1 METDAVSAHS
11 KQLFGYDV
19 TPNGEDEMSY
29 PVMPIPFKPPRL
41 VGLSEGLLASHYEN
55 NYGGALRRLIAIED
69 KLSTLPF
76 DTVPSFELNGLGRE
90 RLIAANS
97 VLLHE
102 VYFDCLGGTD
112 GIGGPTADPT
122 GPLADAIARDFGS
135 FENWKTAFTAMGRTL
150 GGGSG
155 WVTLVWSSRFGR
167 LSNQWSADHTH
178 ALAGG
183 VPILALD
190 MYEHAYHMDFGSNA
204 GAYVDVFMDNL
215 HWDRPAKRFLDAIGN
230 PGDTDSIDD
239 NEISVEELA
248 AMMASGDVPLL
259 LDICLDEDMAKR
271 SDKIPGSHLRPPQ
284 DIDVWIEDLPKDKP
298 MVSYCVYGYQVSG
311 NAVAEMQRRGLD
323 AKRLK
328 GGIAAWHAMGGQTEP
343 LES

>member
-1 METDAVSAHS
+1 MHYS
-11 KQLFGYDV
+11 
-19 TPNGEDEMSY
+19 
-29 PVMPIPFKPPRL
+29 VMPIPFKPPRL
-41 VGLSEGLLASHYEN
+41 LGLSERLLASHYEN

-69 KLSTLPF
+69 KLSVTSF
-76 DTVPSFELNGLGRE
+76 DTVPGFELNGLGRE

-102 VYFDCLGGTD
+102 VYFECLGSTD
-112 GIGGPTADPT
+112 GIGSPTADPT
-122 GPLADAIARDFGS
+122 GLLADAIARDFGS
-135 FENWKTAFTAMGRTL
+135 LKNWKTEFTAMGRAL

-204 GAYVDVFMDNL
+204 GAYVDAFMDNL
-215 HWDRPAKRFLDAIGN
+215 HWDRPTKRFVEATGN
-230 PGDTDSIDD
+230 AEDTNSTGNDGV
-239 NEISVEELA
+239 SVEELST
-248 AMMASGDVPLL
+248 MMASGDTPML
-259 LDICLDEDMAKR
+259 LDICLDEDMANR
-271 SDKIPGSHLRPPQ
+271 SDKIPGSHIHPPQ
-284 DIDVWIEDLPKDKP
+284 DIATWVEDLPKGRP
-298 MVSYCVYGYQVSG
+298 IIGYCVYGYQVSG

-323 AKRLK
+323 VKRLK
-328 GGIAAWHAMGGQTEP
+328 GGIAAWHAIGGLTEP
-343 LES
+343 LEK

>member
-1 METDAVSAHS
+1 
-11 KQLFGYDV
+11 
-19 TPNGEDEMSY
+19 MSY

-69 KLSTLPF
+69 KLSTLTFETAP
-76 DTVPSFELNGLGRE
+76 VFELNGLGRE

-102 VYFDCLGGTD
+102 VYFECLGGAD
-112 GIGGPTADPT
+112 GIGSLTADPT
-122 GPLADAIARDFGS
+122 GVLADAIARDFGS
-135 FENWKTAFTAMGRTL
+135 LENWKTEFTAMGRAL

-155 WVTLVWSSRFGR
+155 WVTLVWSPRFGG

-183 VPILALD
+183 IPILALD

-204 GAYVDVFMDNL
+204 GAYVDAFMNNL
-215 HWDRPAKRFLDAIGN
+215 HWDRPTKRLMDATEKLN
-230 PGDTDSIDD
+230 ETDHSED
-239 NEISVEELA
+239 NEVSVEELA
-248 AMMASGDVPLL
+248 AMLASDDAPIL

-271 SDKIPGSHLRPPQ
+271 NDKIPGARTLAPQ
-284 DIDVWIEDLPKDKP
+284 DIETWIKDLPKDQP
-298 MVSYCVYGYQVSG
+298 IIGYCVYGYQVSG
-311 NAVAEMQRRGLD
+311 NAVAEMQQRGLD

-328 GGIAAWHAMGGQTEP
+328 GGIAAWHAMGGKIDP
-343 LES
+343 LEK

>member
-1 METDAVSAHS
+1 METSAISAHS
-11 KQLFGYDV
+11 KELSDYDV
-19 TPNGEDEMSY
+19 SPIGDHEMSY

-55 NYGGALRRLIAIED
+55 NYGGALRRLISIED
-69 KLSTLPF
+69 KLSNLPF
-76 DTVPSFELNGLGRE
+76 DATPVFELNGLGRE

-102 VYFDCLGGTD
+102 VYFDCLGGVE

-122 GPLADAIARDFGS
+122 GPLADAIIRDFGS
-135 FENWKTAFTAMGRTL
+135 IKSWQIEFTAMGKAL

-155 WVTLVWSSRFGR
+155 WVTLVWSPRFGR

-183 VPILALD
+183 ILILALD

-204 GAYVDVFMDNL
+204 GAYVDVFMNNL
-215 HWDRPAKRFLDAIGN
+215 HWDRPTNRFLDTIGN
-230 PGDTDSIDD
+230 LNETDHSDD
-239 NEISVEELA
+239 NEVSVEELA
-248 AMMASGDVPLL
+248 AMMASDNAPML
-259 LDICLDEDMAKR
+259 LDICLYEDMAKR
-271 SDKIPGSHLRPPQ
+271 NDKIPGARTLAPQ
-284 DIDVWIEDLPKDKP
+284 DIETWIEDLPKDQP
-298 MVSYCVYGYQVSG
+298 MIGYCVYGYQVSG

-323 AKRLK
+323 VKRLK
-328 GGIAAWHAMGGQTEP
+328 GGIAAWHAMGGKTDP
-343 LES
+343 LEK